1 MRETSS
7 TAKKAPPPTP
17 AFSHRAMASQGAEL
31 LAGRDMPLVHS
42 FGSFHTDRVTYREKE
57 RERGEREGGGK

>member
-17 AFSHRAMASQGAEL
+17 PFSHRAMASHGAEL

-42 FGSFHTDRVTYREKE
+42 VGSFHTDRVTYRE
-57 RERGEREGGGK
+57 RER